1 MKSIEVAARTVEEA
15 VAEALEKLQ
24 AEQDEVEVTVL
35 DEGSKGFLGLLGS
48 KQARVLVTKKLPVEE
63 VKLEAALKFT
73 KELLES
79 MGFSSEVTG
88 VVEDECIKLDVT
100 GENLGL
106 LIGRRGETLDSL
118 QYLIG
123 LAVNRQGG
131 KWVRILLDVGEY
143 RAKRIETIRYL
154 ARKSAEK
161 ASLTG
166 RRIPL
171 EPMNATERRIVHQ
184 AVKDFADVETVS
196 EGEDPHR
203 RVVVMPK

>member
-1 MKSIEVAARTVEEA
+1 
-15 VAEALEKLQ
+15 
-24 AEQDEVEVTVL
+24 
-35 DEGSKGFLGLLGS
+35 
-48 KQARVLVTKKLPVEE
+48 
-63 VKLEAALKFT
+63 
-73 KELLES
+73 

-171 EPMNATERRIVHQ
+171 EPMNAAERRIVHQ

>member
-1 MKSIEVAARTVEEA
+1 
-15 VAEALEKLQ
+15 
-24 AEQDEVEVTVL
+24 
-35 DEGSKGFLGLLGS
+35 
-48 KQARVLVTKKLPVEE
+48 
-63 VKLEAALKFT
+63 
-73 KELLES
+73 

-88 VVEDECIKLDVT
+88 AVEDECIKLDVT

-131 KWVRILLDVGEY
+131 KWVRILLDGGEY

-171 EPMNATERRIVHQ
+171 EPMNAAERRIVHQ

>member
-171 EPMNATERRIVHQ
+171 EPMNAAERRDR
-184 AVKDFADVETVS
+184 KS
-196 EGEDPHR
+196 
-203 RVVVMPK
+203 VV

>member
-1 MKSIEVAARTVEEA
+1 M
-15 VAEALEKLQ
+15 
-24 AEQDEVEVTVL
+24 
-35 DEGSKGFLGLLGS
+35 GLLGS

-131 KWVRILLDVGEY
+131 NGCASCWMWENIGLSALKQFGTLPVNRL
-143 RAKRIETIRYL
+143 KRL
-154 ARKSAEK
+154 
-161 ASLTG
+161 
-166 RRIPL
+166 
-171 EPMNATERRIVHQ
+171 V
-184 AVKDFADVETVS
+184 
-196 EGEDPHR
+196 
-203 RVVVMPK
+203 